1 MIHVMAYNYR
11 FVYNNCMR
19 NSKFAQ
25 ERHQKIKDILFSKSP
40 VTLREL
46 CDIFDC
52 SEATIRND
60 LAFLEKNGALKRVK
74 GGAVSTDTM
83 PRNSRIAARMGVNTN
98 EKKAIARYAVD
109 HFVEPGMII
118 TLDSGTTNLLLA
130 QYLVERRIP
139 CTVITNSFP
148 VASVI
153 AKSSDITMYLAA
165 GEYDPIHGSFHDE
178 SAEEVIASSR
188 SDICF
193 ISPNGIDGLGNIT
206 NSGLSENSIK
216 KAMIRQ
222 ASKLIILADHSKIG
236 KSELKVL
243 CTSGSVT
250 CVITDSGISI
260 QQKDILEK
268 GRFNY
273 YIVD

>member
-1 MIHVMAYNYR
+1 MYNIY
-11 FVYNNCMR
+11 MR
-19 NSKFAQ
+19 NSKYAQ
-25 ERHQKIKDILFSKSP
+25 ERHQKIKDILFTRSP

-46 CDIFDC
+46 CDYFNC

-60 LAFLEKNGALKRVK
+60 LTFLEKNGALKRVK
-74 GGAVSTDTM
+74 GGAVSTDSV

-98 EKKAIARYAVD
+98 EKKAIARYAVE

-118 TLDSGTTNLLLA
+118 TLDSGTTNLLVA
-130 QYLVERRIP
+130 QCLVECGIP

-153 AKSSDITMYLAA
+153 SKNPDITMYLAA
-165 GEYDPIHGSFHDE
+165 GEYDATHGSFHDE
-178 SAEEVIASSR
+178 SAEEVITSSR

-193 ISPNGIDGLGNIT
+193 LSPNGIDEFGNIT

-222 ASKLIILADHSKIG
+222 ASRLVILADHSKIG

-243 CTSGSVT
+243 CTSGSVS
-250 CVITDSGISI
+250 CIITDSGITDS
-260 QQKDILEK
+260 QKEVLEK
-268 GRFNY
+268 GKYRY
-273 YIVD
+273 LVAE